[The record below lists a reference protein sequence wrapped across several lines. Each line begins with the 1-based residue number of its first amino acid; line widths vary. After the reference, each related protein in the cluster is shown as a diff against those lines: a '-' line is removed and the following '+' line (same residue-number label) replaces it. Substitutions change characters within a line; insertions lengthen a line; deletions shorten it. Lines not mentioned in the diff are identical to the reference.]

1 MRGIHSAFYCFA
13 RLEDPTAI
21 ADQVRIL
28 CEPLQGSILLAHE
41 GINGMVAGPS
51 EAIEAFE
58 RALVLLAQ
66 GVFAGMAFKHS
77 AYATEPF
84 RHMRVRV
91 RKDIV
96 ALGLDG
102 VDAVGRKRKALSP
115 QEWHALMQR
124 DDVVLL
130 DNRNSFEYRLGR
142 FKGAVDPGVAFF
154 RDFPEYVRAH
164 LPQWQA
170 EGKQVAMYCTGGI
183 RCEKTQAWLQDHGLE
198 VFELEGGILNYLAQ
212 VPQPDQLWE
221 GKCFVFDNR
230 VALDAQLQEAPT
242 SIEEVYAD
250 EPDAQW
256 RVNRARRLAG
266 SLPRPQRKQAVQP
279 ELPNPSPASPSP
291 ESA

>member
-13 RLEDPTAI
+13 RLDDPTAI
-21 ADQVRIL
+21 AEQVRTL

-51 EAIEAFE
+51 EAIESFE
-58 RALVLLAQ
+58 HALMRLAQ

-77 AYATEPF
+77 TYTTEPF
-84 RHMRVRV
+84 RHMRVKV

-102 VDAVGRKRKALSP
+102 VDAVGRKRRALSP
-115 QEWHALMQR
+115 REWQALLRR

-154 RDFPEYVRAH
+154 RDFPEYVRAQ

-183 RCEKTQAWLQDHGLE
+183 RCEKTQAWLQDHGLA

-212 VPQPDQLWE
+212 VPQAEQLWE

-250 EPDAQW
+250 EPDGQW

-266 SLPRPQRKQAVQP
+266 SLLRPQRKQAGQTEP
-279 ELPNPSPASPSP
+279 PNPLPASPSP
-291 ESA
+291 ERE